1 MATILLLEDDPD
13 LRESVASALAEA
25 GYGVLAA
32 RSLAEAESLVRQHS
46 FELALL
52 DVNVPAS
59 DSDSVPFRASDSD
72 SVSFRASN
80 SDSVS
85 PQGNSDGFSFC
96 RWLTARRHVAVCFL
110 SARDLEEDVLT
121 GYTLGACDYVTKPFS
136 MKVLL
141 AKLAVL
147 LGRAPQQA
155 LVVDDGWLRID
166 FDLGSVMRAGE
177 AVRLSPTE
185 MKLLRVLVDH
195 RGQLLTYGVLLD
207 ALWNVGVELAD
218 KHALAVNVNRLRKKI
233 EDDAHSYIANVYGM
247 GYLWK

>member
-59 DSDSVPFRASDSD
+59 DSDSV
-72 SVSFRASN
+72 SFRASN

-110 SARDLEEDVLT
+110 SARDLEEDVLA
-121 GYTLGACDYVTKPFS
+121 GYNLGADDYVTKPFS

-147 LGRAPQQA
+147 LGRNDAQA
-155 LVVDDGWLRID
+155 AVLDDGWLRID
-166 FDLGSVMRAGE
+166 LALAQITRAGE

-185 MKLLRVLVDH
+185 WKLLRLFLDH
-195 RGQLLTYGVLLD
+195 RGQLLTYAVILD
-207 ALWNVGVELAD
+207 ALWAEGVELSD
-218 KHALAVNVNRLRKKI
+218 KHALAVAVNRLRKKL
-233 EDDAHSYIANVYGM
+233 ETEAHSYIANVYGM

>member
-13 LRESVASALAEA
+13 LHESVASALAEA

-52 DVNVPAS
+52 DVNVP
-59 DSDSVPFRASDSD
+59 ASDSD

-185 MKLLRVLVDH
+185 LKLLRVLVDH

-207 ALWNVGVELAD
+207 ALWNVGVELSD

>member
-59 DSDSVPFRASDSD
+59 DSDSV
-72 SVSFRASN
+72 SFRASN

-121 GYTLGACDYVTKPFS
+121 GYTLGACDYLTKPFS

-185 MKLLRVLVDH
+185 LKLLRVLVDH

-207 ALWNVGVELAD
+207 ALWNVGVELSD
-218 KHALAVNVNRLRKKI
+218 KHALAVNVNRLRKRI

>member
-13 LRESVASALAEA
+13 LHESVASALAEA

-52 DVNVPAS
+52 DVNVP
-59 DSDSVPFRASDSD
+59 ASDSD

-185 MKLLRVLVDH
+185 LKLLRVLVDH

-218 KHALAVNVNRLRKKI
+218 KHALAVNVNRLRKKL
-233 EDDAHSYIANVYGM
+233 ETEAHSYIANVYGM

>member
-59 DSDSVPFRASDSD
+59 DSDSVPFRASD
-72 SVSFRASN
+72 

-185 MKLLRVLVDH
+185 LKLLRVLVDH

-207 ALWNVGVELAD
+207 ALWNVGVELVD

>member
-13 LRESVASALAEA
+13 LHESVASALAEA

-59 DSDSVPFRASDSD
+59 DSDSVSFRASD
-72 SVSFRASN
+72 

-147 LGRAPQQA
+147 LGRASQQA

-185 MKLLRVLVDH
+185 LKLLRVLVDH

-218 KHALAVNVNRLRKKI
+218 KHALAVNVNRLRKRI

>member
-59 DSDSVPFRASDSD
+59 DSDSV
-72 SVSFRASN
+72 SFRASN

-110 SARDLEEDVLT
+110 SARDLEEDVLA
-121 GYTLGACDYVTKPFS
+121 GYNLGADDYVTKPFS

-147 LGRAPQQA
+147 LGRNDAQA
-155 LVVDDGWLRID
+155 AVLDDGWLRID
-166 FDLGSVMRAGE
+166 LALAQITRAGE

-185 MKLLRVLVDH
+185 WKLLRLFLDH
-195 RGQLLTYGVLLD
+195 RVQLLTYAVILD
-207 ALWNVGVELAD
+207 ALWAEGVELSD
-218 KHALAVNVNRLRKKI
+218 KHALAVAVNRLRKKL
-233 EDDAHSYIANVYGM
+233 ETEAHSYIANVYGM

>member
-46 FELALL
+46 FDLALL

-59 DSDSVPFRASDSD
+59 DSDSV
-72 SVSFRASN
+72 SFRASG
-80 SDSVS
+80 SGSVS

-185 MKLLRVLVDH
+185 LKLLRVLVDH

-207 ALWNVGVELAD
+207 ALWNVGVELSD
-218 KHALAVNVNRLRKKI
+218 KHALAVNVNRLRKRI

>member
-1 MATILLLEDDPD
+1 MATILLLEDDPN

-59 DSDSVPFRASDSD
+59 DSDSVPFRASD
-72 SVSFRASN
+72 

-185 MKLLRVLVDH
+185 LKLLRVLVDH

-218 KHALAVNVNRLRKKI
+218 KHALAVNVNRLRKRI

>member
-1 MATILLLEDDPD
+1 MDIFYEEKDI
-13 LRESVASALAEA
+13 ALII
-25 GYGVLAA
+25 
-32 RSLAEAESLVRQHS
+32 
-46 FELALL
+46 L
-52 DVNVPAS
+52 DVMMPKMDGWQVCREIRMHSKVPIIM
-59 DSDSVPFRASDSD
+59 
-72 SVSFRASN
+72 
-80 SDSVS
+80 
-85 PQGNSDGFSFC
+85 
-96 RWLTARRHVAVCFL
+96 LTARG
-110 SARDLEEDVLT
+110 EDVDKINGLS
-121 GYTLGACDYVTKPFS
+121 LGADDYVTKPFS

-185 MKLLRVLVDH
+185 LKLLRVLVDH

-218 KHALAVNVNRLRKKI
+218 KHALAVNVNRLRKRI

>member
-46 FELALL
+46 FDLALL

-59 DSDSVPFRASDSD
+59 DSDSVSFRASDSG
-72 SVSFRASN
+72 
-80 SDSVS
+80 SVS

-121 GYTLGACDYVTKPFS
+121 GYTMGACDYVTKPFS

-218 KHALAVNVNRLRKKI
+218 KHALAVNVNRLRKRI

>member
-1 MATILLLEDDPD
+1 MSARILLLEDDPA
-13 LRESVASALAEA
+13 LSESIAAALSGA

-32 RSLAEAESLVRQHS
+32 RTRAEAERLVLAQS
-46 FELALL
+46 IDLALC
-52 DVNVPAS
+52 DVNL
-59 DSDSVPFRASDSD
+59 
-72 SVSFRASN
+72 
-80 SDSVS
+80 
-85 PQGNSDGFSFC
+85 SDGDGFGFC
-96 RWLTARRHVAVCFL
+96 RWLKARRDVRVCFL

>member
-1 MATILLLEDDPD
+1 MSARILLLEDDPA
-13 LRESVASALAEA
+13 LSESIAAALSGA

-32 RSLAEAESLVRQHS
+32 RTRAEAERLVLAQS
-46 FELALL
+46 IDLALC
-52 DVNVPAS
+52 DVNL
-59 DSDSVPFRASDSD
+59 
-72 SVSFRASN
+72 
-80 SDSVS
+80 
-85 PQGNSDGFSFC
+85 SDGDGFGFC
-96 RWLTARRHVAVCFL
+96 RWLKARRDVRVCFL
-110 SARDLEEDVLT
+110 SARDLEEDVLA
-121 GYTLGACDYVTKPFS
+121 GYDLGADDYVTKPFS

-147 LGRAPQQA
+147 LGRNDAQA
-155 LVVDDGWLRID
+155 AVLDDGWLRID

-185 MKLLRVLVDH
+185 LKLLRVLVDH

>member
-59 DSDSVPFRASDSD
+59 DSDSVSFRASDSD
-72 SVSFRASN
+72 SVPFGASG
-80 SDSVS
+80 SGSVS

-147 LGRAPQQA
+147 LGRNDAQA
-155 LVVDDGWLRID
+155 AVLDDGWLRID
-166 FDLGSVMRAGE
+166 LALAQITRAGE

-185 MKLLRVLVDH
+185 WKLLRLFLDH
-195 RGQLLTYGVLLD
+195 RGQLLTYAVILD
-207 ALWNVGVELAD
+207 ALWAEGVELSD
-218 KHALAVNVNRLRKKI
+218 KHALAVAVNRLRKKL
-233 EDDAHSYIANVYGM
+233 ETEAHSYIANVYGM

>member
-52 DVNVPAS
+52 DVNVA
-59 DSDSVPFRASDSD
+59 ASDSD

-185 MKLLRVLVDH
+185 LKLLRVLVDH

-207 ALWNVGVELAD
+207 ALWNVGVELVD

>member
-59 DSDSVPFRASDSD
+59 DSDSM
-72 SVSFRASN
+72 SFRASN

-185 MKLLRVLVDH
+185 LKLLRVLVDH

>member
-46 FELALL
+46 FDLALL

-59 DSDSVPFRASDSD
+59 DSDSV
-72 SVSFRASN
+72 SFRASG
-80 SDSVS
+80 SGSVS

-185 MKLLRVLVDH
+185 WKLLRLFLDH
-195 RGQLLTYGVLLD
+195 RGQLLTYAVILD
-207 ALWNVGVELAD
+207 ALWAEGVELSD
-218 KHALAVNVNRLRKKI
+218 KHALAVAVNRLRKKL
-233 EDDAHSYIANVYGM
+233 ETEAHSYVANVYGM

>member
-13 LRESVASALAEA
+13 LHESVASALAEA

-52 DVNVPAS
+52 DVNVL
-59 DSDSVPFRASDSD
+59 ASDSD
-72 SVSFRASN
+72 SVSFRASG
-80 SDSVS
+80 SGSVS

-185 MKLLRVLVDH
+185 LKLLRVLVDH

>member
-46 FELALL
+46 FDLALL
-52 DVNVPAS
+52 DVNVP
-59 DSDSVPFRASDSD
+59 ASDSD

-147 LGRAPQQA
+147 LGRNDAQA
-155 LVVDDGWLRID
+155 AVLDDGWLRID
-166 FDLGSVMRAGE
+166 LALAQITRAGE

-185 MKLLRVLVDH
+185 WKLLRLFLDH

-218 KHALAVNVNRLRKKI
+218 KHALAVNVNRLRKRI

>member
-52 DVNVPAS
+52 DVNIP
-59 DSDSVPFRASDSD
+59 ASDSD
-72 SVSFRASN
+72 SVSFRASD

-185 MKLLRVLVDH
+185 LKLLRVLVDH

>member
-59 DSDSVPFRASDSD
+59 D
-72 SVSFRASN
+72 

-147 LGRAPQQA
+147 LGRNDAQA
-155 LVVDDGWLRID
+155 AVLDDGWLRID

-185 MKLLRVLVDH
+185 LKLLRVLVDH

>member
-1 MATILLLEDDPD
+1 MSVRILVLEDDPA
-13 LRESVASALAEA
+13 LSESIAAALAGA

-32 RSLAEAESLVRQHS
+32 RTRAEAERLVLAQS
-46 FELALL
+46 FDLALC
-52 DVNVPAS
+52 DVNLP
-59 DSDSVPFRASDSD
+59 D
-72 SVSFRASN
+72 
-80 SDSVS
+80 
-85 PQGNSDGFSFC
+85 GDGFGFC
-96 RWLTARRHVAVCFL
+96 KWLKARRDVRVCFL
-110 SARDLEEDVLT
+110 SARDLEEDVLA
-121 GYTLGACDYVTKPFS
+121 GYNLGADDYVTKPFS

-185 MKLLRVLVDH
+185 LKLLRVLVDH

-233 EDDAHSYIANVYGM
+233 EDDAHNYIANVYGM

>member
-52 DVNVPAS
+52 DVNVP
-59 DSDSVPFRASDSD
+59 ASDSD

-177 AVRLSPTE
+177 AARLSPTE
-185 MKLLRVLVDH
+185 LKLLRVLVDH

-207 ALWNVGVELAD
+207 ALWNVGVELVD

>member
-59 DSDSVPFRASDSD
+59 DSDSV
-72 SVSFRASN
+72 SFRASN

-96 RWLTARRHVAVCFL
+96 RWLTARRDVRVCFL
-110 SARDLEEDVLT
+110 SARDLEEDVLA
-121 GYTLGACDYVTKPFS
+121 GYNLGADDYVTKPFS

-147 LGRAPQQA
+147 LGRNDAQA
-155 LVVDDGWLRID
+155 AVLDDGWLRID
-166 FDLGSVMRAGE
+166 LALAQITRAGE

-185 MKLLRVLVDH
+185 WKLLRLFLDH
-195 RGQLLTYGVLLD
+195 RGQLLTYAVILD
-207 ALWNVGVELAD
+207 ALWAEGVELSD
-218 KHALAVNVNRLRKKI
+218 RHALAVAVNRLRKKL
-233 EDDAHSYIANVYGM
+233 ETEAHSYIANVYGM

>member
-1 MATILLLEDDPD
+1 MAAILLLEDDPD
-13 LRESVASALAEA
+13 LHESVASALAEA

-52 DVNVPAS
+52 DVNVP
-59 DSDSVPFRASDSD
+59 ASDSD

-185 MKLLRVLVDH
+185 LKLLRVLVDH

>member
-52 DVNVPAS
+52 DVNVP
-59 DSDSVPFRASDSD
+59 ASDSD

-185 MKLLRVLVDH
+185 LKLLRVLVDH
-195 RGQLLTYGVLLD
+195 RGQLLTYAVILD
-207 ALWNVGVELAD
+207 ALWAEGVELVD

>member
-1 MATILLLEDDPD
+1 MATILFLEDDPD

-52 DVNVPAS
+52 DVNVP
-59 DSDSVPFRASDSD
+59 ASDSD

-185 MKLLRVLVDH
+185 LKLLRVLVDH

>member
-52 DVNVPAS
+52 DVNVP
-59 DSDSVPFRASDSD
+59 ASDSD

-166 FDLGSVMRAGE
+166 FDLGGVMRAGE

-185 MKLLRVLVDH
+185 LKLLRVLVDH

-218 KHALAVNVNRLRKKI
+218 KHALAVNVNRLRKRI

>member
-13 LRESVASALAEA
+13 LHESVASALAEA

-59 DSDSVPFRASDSD
+59 DSDSV
-72 SVSFRASN
+72 
-80 SDSVS
+80 S

-110 SARDLEEDVLT
+110 SARDLEEDVLA
-121 GYTLGACDYVTKPFS
+121 GYNLGADDYVTKPFS

-147 LGRAPQQA
+147 LGRNDAQA
-155 LVVDDGWLRID
+155 AVLDDGWLRID

-185 MKLLRVLVDH
+185 LKLLRVLVDH
-195 RGQLLTYGVLLD
+195 RGQLLTYGVLSD
-207 ALWNVGVELAD
+207 ALWNVGVELVD

>member
-46 FELALL
+46 FDLALL

-59 DSDSVPFRASDSD
+59 DSDSVSFRASDSG
-72 SVSFRASN
+72 
-80 SDSVS
+80 SVS

-185 MKLLRVLVDH
+185 LKLLRVLVDH

-218 KHALAVNVNRLRKKI
+218 KHALAVAVNRLRKRI

>member
-52 DVNVPAS
+52 DVNVP
-59 DSDSVPFRASDSD
+59 ASDSD

-166 FDLGSVMRAGE
+166 LALAQITRAGE

-185 MKLLRVLVDH
+185 WKLLRVLVDH

-218 KHALAVNVNRLRKKI
+218 KHALAVAVNRLRKKI

>member
-13 LRESVASALAEA
+13 LHESVASALAEA

-52 DVNVPAS
+52 DVNVP
-59 DSDSVPFRASDSD
+59 ASDSD

-218 KHALAVNVNRLRKKI
+218 KHALAVNVNRLRKRI

>member
-1 MATILLLEDDPD
+1 MSARILVLEDDPA
-13 LRESVASALAEA
+13 LSESIAAALAGA

-32 RSLAEAESLVRQHS
+32 RTRAEAERLVLAQS
-46 FELALL
+46 FDLALC
-52 DVNVPAS
+52 DVNLP
-59 DSDSVPFRASDSD
+59 D
-72 SVSFRASN
+72 
-80 SDSVS
+80 
-85 PQGNSDGFSFC
+85 GDGFGFC
-96 RWLTARRHVAVCFL
+96 RWLKARRDVRVCFL

-185 MKLLRVLVDH
+185 LKLLRILVDH

-218 KHALAVNVNRLRKKI
+218 KHALAVNVNRLRKRI

>member
-59 DSDSVPFRASDSD
+59 DSDSVSFRASDSG
-72 SVSFRASN
+72 
-80 SDSVS
+80 SVS

-166 FDLGSVMRAGE
+166 LALAQITRAGE

-207 ALWNVGVELAD
+207 ALWNVGVELVD